1 MLKLKV
7 HQYFGHLMRRVNSL
21 EKILMLGGIGGRRR
35 RGRQRM
41 RWLDGITDSND
52 VSLSELR
59 ELVMD
64 REAWRAAIH
73 GVTESRT

>member
-1 MLKLKV
+1 M
-7 HQYFGHLMRRVNSL
+7 
-21 EKILMLGGIGGRRR
+21 GRRR

-41 RWLDGITDSND
+41 RWLDGITDSSITPMD

-64 REAWRAAIH
+64 RVAWHAAIH
-73 GVTESRT
+73 GVTKCWTRLSD